1 MTLGEKIKKARK
13 DAGMSQEQL
22 AEKLLVSRSAIA
34 KWETD
39 KGLPDVQNLKSI
51 SSVLGITVD
60 YLLDEDNPI
69 SMNTIREAI
78 NPADHSG
85 TRNGCWQNS
94 LVLSKFPEAA
104 TVYNL
109 LKKKKLSKF
118 EWIVDFITSPGVL
131 HVIDHIND
139 NSMYYLVESQE
150 KQFLVNVTKEF
161 YTSIQLTNKV
171 NPKKFVIDN
180 NVFRK
185 LGSNLIK

>member
-13 DAGMSQEQL
+13 EAGMSQEQL

-104 TVYNL
+104 AVYNL
-109 LKKKKLSKF
+109 LKKRSSASLNGSL
-118 EWIVDFITSPGVL
+118 ISLLHRACCMLLITSTT
-131 HVIDHIND
+131 IRCI
-139 NSMYYLVESQE
+139 
-150 KQFLVNVTKEF
+150 
-161 YTSIQLTNKV
+161 I
-171 NPKKFVIDN
+171 
-180 NVFRK
+180 
-185 LGSNLIK
+185 